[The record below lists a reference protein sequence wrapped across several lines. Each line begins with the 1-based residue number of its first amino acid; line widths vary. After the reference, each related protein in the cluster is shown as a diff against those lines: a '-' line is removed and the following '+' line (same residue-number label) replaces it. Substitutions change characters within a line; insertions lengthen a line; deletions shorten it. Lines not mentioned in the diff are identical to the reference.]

1 MPKINVLNDFKS
13 KIPFAK
19 LKTGPFLNK
28 SLKKSNFLDQNL
40 QLATGIC
47 TEKESQLWFTSG
59 IYTKMTQN
67 KHQISK
73 LDTILPCV
81 FSFFKMK
88 SQNPNIFFQGLRADT
103 SRRNSSV
110 FKKLRH
116 KFPKSSIFDVSA
128 PISVHK
134 NVPFHRF

>member
-28 SLKKSNFLDQNL
+28 SLKKSNFFDQNL

-59 IYTKMTQN
+59 ICTKMTEN
-67 KHQISK
+67 RHQIRQF
-73 LDTILPCV
+73 DTFIPRV
-81 FSFFKMK
+81 FSFVKMK